1 MQNGG
6 NTVKV
11 QDGVFWFLKWR
22 FSSQSQNR
30 KIVRGNAEERS
41 EIVKNVADMNNPV
54 MGNNIEKV
62 GYIGQKE

>member
-1 MQNGG
+1 MC
-6 NTVKV
+6 
-11 QDGVFWFLKWR
+11 WFLKWR
-22 FSSQSQNR
+22 FSSQSQNC

>member
-1 MQNGG
+1 MC
-6 NTVKV
+6 
-11 QDGVFWFLKWR
+11 WFLKRR

-30 KIVRGNAEERS
+30 KIVRGNAGERS